1 MPTMPLEIWGLIIH
15 LPVFALVAGR
25 LGGLIAFQ
33 PVVGGLAVPV
43 RVRALLTVALA
54 ALVTPLLPTP
64 QHLPTTFAGLALGM
78 AQEVLLGAWLGLIVR
93 ICFLGLELAG
103 TLVATEAGL
112 AFGQLADPSS
122 GTEQSVLGIFYAQVA
137 AVIFL
142 VVGGHRALFQAA
154 LSTFE
159 TIPLLTDG
167 GRLPP
172 GIELLADSMSLAV
185 GVAVRVAAPV
195 VITLFAAD
203 VALGFVSRTVPQINV
218 ATVGFS
224 IKTMAGMILM
234 AVSLPVAFDV
244 FLDALD
250 QTVGW
255 VQQVLG

>member
-1 MPTMPLEIWGLIIH
+1 MDIPLQLWGLYLK

-33 PVVGGLAVPV
+33 PVVGGLAVPA
-43 RVRALLTVALA
+43 RVRALLTIGLA
-54 ALVTPLLPTP
+54 ALITPLVPAPDDLPAN
-64 QHLPTTFAGLALGM
+64 FSGLALGM
-78 AQEVLLGAWLGLIVR
+78 AREVLLGAWLGLIVR
-93 ICFLGLELAG
+93 ICFVGLELAG

-122 GTEQSVLGIFYAQVA
+122 GTQQSVLGIFYAQVA
-137 AVIFL
+137 VVIFL
-142 VVGGHRALFQAA
+142 VIGGHRALFQAT
-154 LSTFE
+154 LNTFE
-159 TIPLLTDG
+159 TIPLLSDG
-167 GRLPP
+167 GRLVP
-172 GIELLADSMSLAV
+172 GIELLPDSISLAFA
-185 GVAVRVAAPV
+185 VAVRVAAPV

-224 IKTMAGMILM
+224 VKTMVGMVLM
-234 AVSLPVAFDV
+234 AVSLPVTFDV
-244 FLDALD
+244 FIDALE